1 VKSGKAMATVAA
13 NQTLYA
19 AAGTTREATAD
30 EKAAAFNWIDG
41 RITIPATT
49 LRNAVA
55 GLTRWFAFDVKVVDL
70 PLLERPAALDVPLDS
85 SRLAISQV
93 EQSANVKFAYEGETK
108 VFKDAAPGA
117 KKK

>member
-1 VKSGKAMATVAA
+1 MANVAT
-13 NQTLYA
+13 NQTLVA
-19 AAGTTREATAD
+19 DRGTTREATAD

-41 RITIPATT
+41 RITIPTTT
-49 LRNAVA
+49 LRNVVT

-70 PLLERPAALDVPLDS
+70 PLLERQASLDVPLDS

-93 EQSANVKFAYEGETK
+93 EKSANVKFSYEGETK